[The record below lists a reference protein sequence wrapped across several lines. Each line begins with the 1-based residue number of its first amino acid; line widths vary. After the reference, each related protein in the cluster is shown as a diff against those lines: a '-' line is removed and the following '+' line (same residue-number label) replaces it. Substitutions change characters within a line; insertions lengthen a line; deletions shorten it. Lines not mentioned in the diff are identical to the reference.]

1 MKRLIT
7 VFLVLILSITAVS
20 CSNSP
25 KPERS
30 IQFYYCTEKIKHGS
44 KSGVIVSE
52 TRYFTEAEMSSAII
66 AEYLSGP
73 KSETL
78 RSPFPA
84 GLTVK
89 DLKLGSA
96 RVEIILSD
104 HIASQS
110 GIDLTI
116 ACACIQ
122 KTIEDLTGIDSVQI
136 SAENE
141 KINNQDVIIMESDS
155 ILLEDNEIVNPAY
168 PDGVS

>member
-7 VFLVLILSITAVS
+7 FFVVIILLITAAS

-25 KPERS
+25 KSGRS
-30 IQFYYCTEKIKHGS
+30 VQFYYCSEKIEHGS
-44 KSGVIVSE
+44 ESGVIVSE
-52 TRYFTEAEMSSAII
+52 TRYFTEVEISSKII
-66 AEYLSGP
+66 AEYISGP
-73 KSETL
+73 KNEAL